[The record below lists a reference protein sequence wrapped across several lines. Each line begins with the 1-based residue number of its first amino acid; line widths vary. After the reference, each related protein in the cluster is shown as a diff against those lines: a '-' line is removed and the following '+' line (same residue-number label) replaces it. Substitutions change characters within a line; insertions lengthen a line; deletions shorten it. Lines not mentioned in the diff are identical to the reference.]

1 MTNKEYA
8 EGLRRFADAVEGCEK
23 ELGMSQ
29 IHANHW
35 CADAADLAD
44 SVRAV
49 GGKFKK
55 AKSDDYYIVRQD
67 FGAVRF
73 DVFSTHHRVCERVVT
88 TETVEIPDPDVKIT
102 VEVSDPDAPTITVER
117 EVVEWVCPDSILA
130 VTK

>member
-23 ELGMSQ
+23 ELSLSQ
-29 IHANHW
+29 LNANHW
-35 CADAADLAD
+35 VSDAADMAD

-55 AKSDDYYIVRQD
+55 EAHDHYYILRQD

-73 DVFSTHHRVCERVVT
+73 DVFATHNQVCERVVK